1 MTRLRPVVVPV
12 TALVLAT
19 AAPSAIAQPRRQVW
33 QRADSPSAH
42 VLAAQLADLPARA
55 GLNTTAAT
63 SLPPAV
69 LATASQ
75 TAAPDDRYAPAPPP
89 PGAGATGR
97 PTVPTARGPPA

>member
-42 VLAAQLADLPARA
+42 VLAAQLADLPVRA
-55 GLNTTAAT
+55 GLVNTAT
-63 SLPPAV
+63 SLPLAV
-69 LATASQ
+69 LPTASVM
-75 TAAPDDRYAPAPPP
+75 AAPDARYAPAPIP
-89 PGAGATGR
+89 PGAGAAGR